1 MRNIRRILAVAAIC
15 LVPVLSWARPADH
28 YRVVNGPDRFYYGH
42 ISLVEADGGSLK
54 PFVTND
60 DGKRQEAVLNLPI
73 VPGDTVSA
81 PSGTRCEILF
91 DTGTVVRLDSGSEI
105 KIETVLAASLSS
117 ARDISNLV
125 LVRGSI
131 YIMYREYDRREMLQV
146 LTSSAAVKLKHR
158 SVASIEAADDGSTM
172 TRVRFGKAEV
182 MSVQAGGAQAVK
194 TKAGKGQSLR
204 VLPDGRTES
213 GEFSELSAFE
223 KWNSSINSDY
233 DGSHPEMTPLPKPIQ
248 NLPGAVFYF
257 AQKYGN
263 MYGEWIWD
271 DYYGYIW
278 RPFIND
284 YRYPWGDWAPY
295 YCGRWATAGK
305 QMFWVPEEPWGWVP
319 YHLGIWQW
327 DKKLGWVW
335 MPGSMFAPAW
345 VDWEF
350 FMGYAA
356 WRPWSVFDWMY
367 GGSYGFFFNNDY
379 WVYNWPYNDDAST
392 DMGLDPHAVLRRNQ
406 LRKTSA
412 SVLPVPSELKSVIS
426 RVRQGLGKGDER
438 LVASAGKLP
447 GQLIMV
453 EKGKL
458 NAARAREVGLSFE
471 KLKMTPG
478 IPKAAS
484 GTVIR
489 QKAGVDPVSE
499 AGRIF
504 MRNEN
509 PAAAGGVGNLGKTPV
524 PADRK
529 TDPGR
534 NGPGQRTKAF
544 AGENA
549 PGARLSRIGPSR
561 PDWNPDARIATRLGA
576 RIEYQSGRNEIRCPE
591 LGISSADRHAGGFGP
606 VLTSRGVVQSD
617 PSGPAGSSPVPGRN
631 GGSTVSSD
639 KSSSDQ
645 TRASEK
651 KAAPGTTGSGG
662 SRPKG

>member
-1 MRNIRRILAVAAIC
+1 MKNIRRILTVAAIC
-15 LVPVLSWARPADH
+15 LVPVFASARPSDH

-42 ISLVEADGGSLK
+42 IALVDAGGGPLK
-54 PFVTND
+54 PYVTND
-60 DGKRQEAVLNLPI
+60 NGKREEAVLNLPI
-73 VPGDTVSA
+73 VPGDTVST
-81 PSGTRCEILF
+81 PSGTRCEVLF

-105 KIETVLAASLSS
+105 KIETVMAASLSS

-125 LVRGSI
+125 LVRGRI

-172 TRVRFGKAEV
+172 TRVRYGKAEV
-182 MSVQAGGAQAVK
+182 LSAQASGVPAVK

-213 GEFSELSAFE
+213 GVFSELSAFE
-223 KWNSSINSDY
+223 QWNASINADY
-233 DGSHPEMTPLPKPIQ
+233 DGSHPEMTTLPKPVQ
-248 NLPGAVFYF
+248 NLPEAVFYF

-350 FMGYAA
+350 FMGYAS

-367 GGSYGFFFNNDY
+367 GGSYGFFFNNNY
-379 WVYNWPYNDDAST
+379 WVYNWPYNYDAST
-392 DMGLDPHAVLRRNQ
+392 GPGQDQSYVLRKDQ

-412 SVLPVPSELKSVIS
+412 SALPVPRELKSVVS
-426 RVRQGLGKGDER
+426 RVRQGLAKGDER

-447 GQLIMV
+447 DQLVMV

-458 NAARAREVGLSFE
+458 NAARTKEAGTPFE
-471 KLKMTPG
+471 KLKIMPG
-478 IPKAAS
+478 IPTAPS

-489 QKAGVDPVSE
+489 TKAGVNPVGE

-504 MRNEN
+504 MLSERSTVSGE
-509 PAAAGGVGNLGKTPV
+509 ARNLGRVPV
-524 PADRK
+524 PADRQTVTGQK
-529 TDPGR
+529 DGGR
-534 NGPGQRTKAF
+534 SSRAF
-544 AGENA
+544 AGESVS
-549 PGARLSRIGPSR
+549 GAGPSKTGYSR
-561 PDWNPDARIATRLGA
+561 PDWNPDARIATSLGA

-591 LGISSADRHAGGFGP
+591 LGISSADRHVGGFGP
-606 VLTSRGVVQSD
+606 VLTSRGIIHSSD
-617 PSGPAGSSPVPGRN
+617 AGSA
-631 GGSTVSSD
+631 GSGSVRQGNSTDSSD
-639 KSSSDQ
+639 GSSSNR
-645 TRASEK
+645 TNTPEK
-651 KAAPGTTGSGG
+651 KAAPGTTVSGG
-662 SRPKG
+662 SRPKR